1 MIDKKHWF
9 WWNPIL
15 FAKHSLPYAV
25 YGIWFAIKYNQNMRF
40 HLLIGFLVVVVSI
53 LLKVTPFEMGI
64 LGVMIL
70 LVLCT
75 EMINTAIE
83 EMANLITKEHREEAR
98 IAKDVGAGMV
108 LLTAMGSIVVAILI
122 FVPHIKMLLGLY

>member
-9 WWNPIL
+9 WFNPIL
-15 FAKHSLPYAV
+15 FWQGSLRYAMAGV
-25 YGIWFAIKYNQNMRF
+25 WFAIKYNQNMRF
-40 HLLIGFLVVVVSI
+40 HLLAGVLVVIASVFFRI
-53 LLKVTPFEMGI
+53 NAFEMGI

-70 LVLCT
+70 LVLCA

-108 LLTAMGSIVVAILI
+108 LLTAAGSVIVGFLI
-122 FVPHIKMLLGLY
+122 FLPHIIHLLYR

>member
-1 MIDKKHWF
+1 MIDRKHWF
-9 WWNPIL
+9 WFNPIL
-15 FAKHSLPYAV
+15 FFKSSLPFAAAGV
-25 YGIWFAIKYNQNMRF
+25 WFAIKYNQNMRF
-40 HLLIGFLVVVVSI
+40 HLLVGTLVVIAS
-53 LLKVTPFEMGI
+53 LFLKVSPFEMGI

-70 LVLCT
+70 LVLCA

-108 LLTAMGSIVVAILI
+108 LLTATGSIIVGFLVFA
-122 FVPHIKMLLGLY
+122 PHLYRFFFPY